1 MYISSIFTIAVRG
14 TGAFF
19 GILVTILSA
28 RALSIEEAGD
38 FLFCL
43 TIIQSLGGVLCLGTY
58 TAAVKVSASSSE
70 LGWHETNKEISSYFY
85 LLLGVYALIFAVY
98 LVIYYWFLTDEITN
112 TKIILTITGLMGFS
126 LNTLF
131 SSCWQGMRRTLFASV
146 LQNTIV
152 PLLYILGLVLLYL
165 LDVRF
170 NSTTLLAIYVTAI
183 LIVMFLAISSWY
195 ARAHSRLIFELSI
208 DRVSIRRLVSFGLI
222 VTMNITIL
230 WSSQYAV
237 ALHLGD
243 EEFALFNAGQ
253 RLAMLI
259 GIVFIAVNFVVSPHF
274 AKARAEKDDDY
285 LRVASKKGVQI
296 SFFLATPVLIFIL
309 LFPSI
314 PLQLFGGAYVD
325 GENILRVLAFCQY
338 INIIAGPSSSLL
350 TMTGHENDLKNILIA
365 VGITACVSTFLLTW
379 SFGINGALFS
389 SLGTFFI
396 QGVLVMFY
404 VKKRLGFTPFLQM
417 FQR

>member
-1 MYISSIFTIAVRG
+1 M
-14 TGAFF
+14 
-19 GILVTILSA
+19 
-28 RALSIEEAGD
+28 
-38 FLFCL
+38 
-43 TIIQSLGGVLCLGTY
+43 
-58 TAAVKVSASSSE
+58 
-70 LGWHETNKEISSYFY
+70 
-85 LLLGVYALIFAVY
+85 
-98 LVIYYWFLTDEITN
+98 
-112 TKIILTITGLMGFS
+112 
-126 LNTLF
+126 
-131 SSCWQGMRRTLFASV
+131 
-146 LQNTIV
+146 
-152 PLLYILGLVLLYL
+152 
-165 LDVRF
+165 
-170 NSTTLLAIYVTAI
+170 
-183 LIVMFLAISSWY
+183 
-195 ARAHSRLIFELSI
+195 
-208 DRVSIRRLVSFGLI
+208 
-222 VTMNITIL
+222 
-230 WSSQYAV
+230 
-237 ALHLGD
+237 
-243 EEFALFNAGQ
+243 
-253 RLAMLI
+253 
-259 GIVFIAVNFVVSPHF
+259 
-274 AKARAEKDDDY
+274 
-285 LRVASKKGVQI
+285 ASKKGVQI